1 MYISTDTIIH
11 VAAVL
16 GAVLTIGGF
25 VWGIVRWLLKQ
36 NHLKTELADL
46 RKLHEDDTNAT
57 RDELCILTYA
67 VSAVLD
73 GLKQLNCNGEVSKAH
88 EALIKHLNKQAH
100 EQL

>member
-1 MYISTDTIIH
+1 MHNLTDTIIH
-11 VAAVL
+11 IAAVL

-25 VWGIVRWLLKQ
+25 VWMIIKWFLKQ
-36 NHLKTELADL
+36 NHLKKELADL
-46 RKLHEDDTNAT
+46 KALHEEDTNST
-57 RDELCILTYA
+57 RDELCVLTYA
-67 VSAVLD
+67 ISAVLD